1 MQLTYR
7 YRIKDKHAKR
17 LNAQAR
23 AVNFVWNY
31 CNETRMKAARDGRKW
46 LSGYD
51 LCKLVAG
58 CTKEGLDLHSHS
70 AKRVCIQYDKSR
82 CQHKKPWLRWRS
94 RRSLGWVP
102 FSTGHAQLRD
112 GAFVFRGE
120 RYEVWLHRRLPEGAR
135 IGAGS
140 FSQDTRGRWYINC
153 PVEVS
158 EGVCLPGSWRWTRS
172 VGIDL
177 GLKDL
182 ATLSTG
188 EKVEVPK
195 FYRRTEQRLATVQR
209 ARKTKRARAIHAKI
223 ANRRKDFLHK
233 ASAKL
238 AKEYGF
244 IFVGGVS
251 PSKLAQTR
259 MAKSVLDAGWSRFR
273 DMLAWKLRLRSGG
286 TLLEVPEHHT
296 TQTCSECGRLPSSR
310 PRGIAGLGIR
320 EWTCDDCG
328 AVHDRDVNAAKK
340 ILRCGL
346 TALAEGTSTS
356 RLEARPS
363 GLGVVTASALA
374 YSTLGVSEP
383 ALAQCTPSPRA
394 PDPVTGNAT
403 YTETE
408 SPRTDRTRSPTR
420 QV

>member
-23 AVNFVWNY
+23 AVNFIWNY
-31 CNETRMKAARDGRKW
+31 CNETQMKAARDGRKW

-51 LCKLVAG
+51 LQKLVAG
-58 CTKEGLDLHSHS
+58 CTKEGLDVHSHS
-70 AKRVCIQYDKSR
+70 AMRVCIQYDKSR
-82 CQHKKPWLRWRS
+82 RQHKKPWLRWRS

-102 FSTGHAQLRD
+102 FNTGHVAYRD
-112 GAFVFRGE
+112 SGFVFRGE
-120 RYEVWLHRRLPEGAR
+120 RYEVWLHRPLPEGAELAR
-135 IGAGS
+135 VRSPRMPEGAGTS
-140 FSQDTRGRWYINC
+140 TAQS
-153 PVEVS
+153 
-158 EGVCLPGSWRWTRS
+158 RS
-172 VGIDL
+172 VKAYACQGLGDGLLRVGIDL
-177 GLKDL
+177 GLKHL

-195 FYRRTEQRLATVQR
+195 FYRRSEERLATAQR

-238 AKEYGF
+238 AKQYGF

-251 PSKLAQTR
+251 PSKMAQTR

-286 TLLEVPEHHT
+286 MLLEVSEHLT
-296 TQTCSECGRLPSSR
+296 TQTCSECGSSPSSR

-328 AVHDRDVNAAKK
+328 TVHDRDVNAAKN

-346 TALAEGTSTS
+346 TALAEGALTS
-356 RLEARPS
+356 RLGNPGLQAR
-363 GLGVVTASALA
+363 
-374 YSTLGVSEP
+374 E
-383 ALAQCTPSPRA
+383 
-394 PDPVTGNAT
+394 
-403 YTETE
+403 
-408 SPRTDRTRSPTR
+408 
-420 QV
+420 